1 MGKKA
6 SGGSGGDRAVGG
18 GRPGAIYTAALALLI
33 CLAASLCVGRYP
45 LGVRTILDWL
55 AALVSGGGG
64 DRVVSR
70 IILDIRLPRI
80 LIAVFAGAALSVA
93 GAAYQGIFRNP
104 MASPDVLGVSAGAG
118 FGAALGILLSLP
130 APLVQ
135 LVSFAFGILAVTASV
150 LIAWVAGR
158 RQNITLV
165 LVLSGMMVSSLFS
178 AFISLVKYLA
188 DPNSQL
194 PEITYWLMGSF
205 SAVNKDSLLPAFV
218 SGLIAFLP
226 LMLLRWRINL
236 LTFGEEEARAMG
248 INTAAIR
255 AVAIGCATLLTASVV
270 SIGGQIGWI
279 GLVIP
284 HLSRMVAGPNYLTLL
299 PLSFLAGGIGLL
311 VVDTV
316 ARSLIQI
323 ELPLSVLTALIG
335 APFFVFLLI
344 RKRKGWT

>member
-1 MGKKA
+1 M
-6 SGGSGGDRAVGG
+6 
-18 GRPGAIYTAALALLI
+18 L
-33 CLAASLCVGRYP
+33 
-45 LGVRTILDWL
+45 LDWL
-55 AALVSGGGG
+55 AAVVSGGGG

-70 IILDIRLPRI
+70 IMVDIRLPRI
-80 LIAVFAGAALSVA
+80 LIAVFAGGALSVA

-135 LVSFAFGILAVTASV
+135 LVSFAFGILAVGASV
-150 LIAWVAGR
+150 LIAWAAGR
-158 RQNITLV
+158 HQNMTLV

-205 SAVNKDSLLPAFV
+205 SAVTKDSLLPAFV
-218 SGLIAFLP
+218 SGLAAFVP

-236 LTFGEEEARAMG
+236 LTFGDEEARAMG
-248 INTAAIR
+248 VNTAAIR
-255 AVAIGCATLLTASVV
+255 AAAIGCATLLTASVV

-284 HLSRMVAGPNYLTLL
+284 HLARMMAGPNYLTLL
-299 PLSFLAGGIGLL
+299 PLSLLTGGIGLL

-323 ELPLSVLTALIG
+323 ELPLSILTAVIG

>member
-1 MGKKA
+1 MAKRQPAGEP
-6 SGGSGGDRAVGG
+6 GL
-18 GRPGAIYTAALALLI
+18 GAIYTAALALLI
-33 CLAASLCVGRYP
+33 CAAVSLCIGRYP
-45 LGVRTILDWL
+45 LSPRMILDWL
-55 AALVSGGGG
+55 GSLVSGGGG
-64 DRVVSR
+64 DSLVSR

-80 LIAVFAGAALSVA
+80 LIALFAGAALSVA
-93 GAAYQGIFRNP
+93 GASYQGIFRNP

-135 LVSFAFGILAVTASV
+135 LVSFAFGILAVAASGF
-150 LIAWVAGR
+150 IAWAAGR

-205 SAVNKDSLLPAFV
+205 SAVNRDSLLPAFV
-218 SGLIAFLP
+218 SGLAAFLP
-226 LMLLRWRINL
+226 LMLLRWKLNL

-255 AVAIGCATLLTASVV
+255 AVTIGCATLLTASVV

-284 HLSRMVAGPNYLTLL
+284 HLSRMIGGPNYLTLL
-299 PLSFLAGGIGLL
+299 PLSLLAGGIGLL